1 MTYTIMTL
9 MFLHM
14 NMFPVMQQITTT
26 KPVCEYIKFEAE
38 HNYKGLMVKCDH
50 YTKL

>member
-9 MFLHM
+9 MYFM
-14 NMFPVMQQITTT
+14 GAFPVMQQVTTT